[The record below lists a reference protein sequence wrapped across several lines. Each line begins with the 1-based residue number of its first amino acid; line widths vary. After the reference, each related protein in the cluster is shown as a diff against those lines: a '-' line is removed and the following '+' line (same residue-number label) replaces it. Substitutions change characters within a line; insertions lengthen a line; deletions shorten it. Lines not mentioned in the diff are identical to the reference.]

1 LFKNERP
8 KVKNFM
14 LAVIWNS
21 GKINNDFI
29 VVLFA
34 NPPGLKAFRT
44 PPNKSF
50 YPSFST
56 ARPPPEVS
64 R

>member
-1 LFKNERP
+1 
-8 KVKNFM
+8 M